1 MTIHHMIHI
10 KMTLRTFTGN
20 FKYGHRQEEK
30 DSWNKEIENYRK
42 TIFFFISFIKITVF
56 IKAQKCK
63 MGRSEGLLLRLFD
76 W

>member
-42 TIFFFISFIKITVF
+42 TIFFFISFIKINGF
-56 IKAQKCK
+56 YKSSK
-63 MGRSEGLLLRLFD
+63 MQNGKI
-76 W
+76 